1 MSGNPLEHMLS
12 SAFNKEAFY
21 SNYHRI
27 FTLVE
32 ADTDELREQCYKMRY
47 EVYCIENEF
56 EDPTR
61 NPGQMERDSYD
72 LDAVNYLMIH
82 NESGKPAGTVR
93 VILPK
98 EDMLMDSF
106 PMQELCDHPILHT
119 DGRPAQLCQISRLCM
134 SAFFRKRD
142 NDGSVLPAYYE
153 QENIKGSTPDGNMV
167 YIRRRIP
174 YAPLGLFRVA
184 FETALKNQIT
194 DCVLYIEPEQLKN
207 FEKMGIAYTILGP
220 KVEHHGSQ
228 QPVIF
233 NIKNV
238 LDTMLIDNLVCWEII
253 SDMGRL
259 HKMVNALYQN
269 SWQDGVMDNLC
280 WNDIHE
286 KLS

>member
-1 MSGNPLEHMLS
+1 MSGDPLKKMLTD
-12 SAFNKEAFY
+12 AFNREAFY
-21 SNYHRI
+21 SNYNRTFSI
-27 FTLVE
+27 IE
-32 ADTDELREQCYKMRY
+32 ANTDELREECFKLRY
-47 EVYCIENEF
+47 DVYCIENDF

-61 NPGQMERDSYD
+61 NPGQMERDTFD
-72 LDAVNYLMIH
+72 IDAVHYLLIH
-82 NESGKPAGTVR
+82 SESGKPAGTVR

-98 EDMLMDSF
+98 EDMQMDSF
-106 PMQELCDHPILHT
+106 PMQDLCDHPLLHT
-119 DGRPAQLCQISRLCM
+119 EGRPMQLCQISRLCM

-153 QENIKGSTPDGNMV
+153 QENIKGKQDGNMV

-174 YAPLGLFRVA
+174 YAPLGLMRAA
-184 FETALKNQIT
+184 FEIALKNRIT
-194 DCVLYIEPEQLKN
+194 DCLLFIESDQLKN

-220 KVEHHGSQ
+220 KVQHHGEQ

-238 LDTMLIDNLVCWEII
+238 LDTMLIDNLACWEIL

-259 HKMVNALYQN
+259 HKMVNGLYQN
-269 SWQDGVMDNLC
+269 SWQDEVMDNLA
-280 WNDIHE
+280 WNDLHE